1 MSLSIPPTLSKPR
14 TKAIR
19 ILIADGHPVIRECLI
34 AIFESQKDIM
44 VVAEAADGE
53 QACELCYQLCP
64 DVLLLDLRIPGKNG
78 FQVITDLMSRPAPRQ
93 RIVAMTTYES
103 EEDRRRALKAGA
115 EAYLVKGTRPQE
127 IREAVRG
134 AGSQAR
140 SCSLRLTS
148 CGCANGA
155 LNPNLQLGTLTHQH
169 KD

>member
-1 MSLSIPPTLSKPR
+1 MMLSIPPTLSKPR

-19 ILIADGHPVIRECLI
+19 ILIADGHPVVREGLI

-44 VVAEAADGE
+44 VIAEAADGE
-53 QACELCYQLCP
+53 QAYELCNQLCP
-64 DVLLLDLRIPGKNG
+64 DVLLLDLRIPGKDG

-115 EAYLVKGTRPQE
+115 EAYLVKGTRHQE

-134 AGSQAR
+134 TGS
-140 SCSLRLTS
+140 
-148 CGCANGA
+148 
-155 LNPNLQLGTLTHQH
+155 
-169 KD
+169 

>member
-1 MSLSIPPTLSKPR
+1 MMLSIPPTLSRPQI
-14 TKAIR
+14 KAVR
-19 ILIADGHPVIRECLI
+19 ILIADGHPVIREGLI

-44 VVAEAADGE
+44 VIAEGADGE

-64 DVLLLDLRIPGKNG
+64 DVLLLDLGIPGKDA

-115 EAYLVKGTRPQE
+115 EAYLVKGRPQE

-134 AGSQAR
+134 AALQVR
-140 SCSLRLTS
+140 NCSLRLTS

-155 LNPNLQLGTLTHQH
+155 LNPNLQLGT
-169 KD
+169 